1 MQAIKTIH
9 QSFNE
14 RDFLTLYKNDMKYYL
29 TFLIFL
35 LTTLGFGQKR
45 PLTTEDYNLWNTLG
59 AGPISNDGNWL
70 TYIRNYQ
77 TADTVFIKNL
87 HNDRLFSFPSAGQV
101 QFSDDSKYA
110 TFQKKDSI
118 HLLTIETGERRSY
131 ATQGTALFTAGSMYF
146 VRHDVAKRQLRVLNL
161 KNDKEVCIEE
171 VNAFYADPLQKS
183 AVLTTGM
190 QGKERVQLIKFT
202 AKLPMVVL
210 PVELE
215 GKYRNFSWNKKG
227 THFAFLVQNEAT
239 PAKNTVVYCTANG
252 SIPVVKQ
259 LDNHS
264 KNVPSNGHIAPS
276 LLHVSDDGERVF
288 FEMNFPPT
296 KKDTATEFNPLEVQ
310 IWRTNAK
317 QLAPRTKKG
326 YDNQGIWLVWHP
338 ATGTIQAIESK
349 QHPHAVLTGD
359 QKNAL
364 VFNTTDY
371 LPQFKYG
378 EEYVDMYLLDL
389 ASGEKHLAISKQI
402 NRIGQTIM
410 SPTGKYIAYFKEKN
424 WWTYEIATKK
434 HTCLTAD
441 KKTSFFNTIYDKAG
455 TAPAYPFGGWT
466 VGDKELILYDTHDI
480 WLFKAEGTSSRKLTE
495 GSKAQ
500 RAYRIYDDGLVLN
513 NVEKIGGFT
522 SKTIDLSQTVIIT
535 SENNYSLS
543 QGIALWNPKKG
554 IRDLVTTNRKIFS
567 LQKIK
572 DTNALTYFEAT
583 FDHPSSLNYVK
594 EGAPPI
600 VVAKSNEQHSNF
612 YWGKSEVIHYEVD
625 GEQLK
630 GALFYPAQYSPDK
643 KYPLIVNIYEKPSK
657 TVHHYIPP
665 SGKSDNG
672 FSTTDLTQQGFFILC
687 PDISYTINEPGP
699 SALKWVNAAVT
710 QALATC
716 PIDANRM
723 GLMGHSFG
731 GYETTY
737 IIANSNR
744 FKAAIAGAA
753 VTDLRS
759 LYLSINNDNRPTLN
773 LFESYQLRLKKPFYG
788 PELKRNNPI
797 ENIQNVETPLLLWT
811 SDSDPVVPPTQ
822 STSFHTGLW
831 RLGKK
836 STLLVYPQE
845 DHSLLQEENQKD
857 LSTRVSE
864 WFTYYLKDGQKPNWL

>member
-1 MQAIKTIH
+1 MQ
-9 QSFNE
+9 N
-14 RDFLTLYKNDMKYYL
+14 NMNYYL
-29 TFLIFL
+29 TLSLFL
-35 LTTLGFGQKR
+35 LTALGFGQKR
-45 PLTTEDYNLWNTLG
+45 PLTTKDYDLWNTLG

-77 TADTVFIKNL
+77 TADTVFVKNV
-87 HNDRLFSFPSAGQV
+87 HNNRLFSFPSAGQI

-110 TFQKKDSI
+110 AFQKKDSI
-118 HLLTIETGERRSY
+118 HLITLQTGKRRSY
-131 ATQGTALFTAGSMYF
+131 AAQGRAVFTSGNLYF
-146 VRHDVAKRQLRVLNL
+146 VRHDVVKRQLRVLHL
-161 KNDKEVCIEE
+161 KNHKEVCIEE
-171 VNAFYADPLQKS
+171 VNAFYVDPLHKS
-183 AVLTTGM
+183 AVLTTGTH
-190 QGKERVQLIKFT
+190 GKERVQLMKFT
-202 AKLPMVVL
+202 ANLTNVVL
-210 PVELE
+210 PQELE
-215 GKYRNFSWNKKG
+215 GKYGNFSWNKKG
-227 THFAFLVQNEAT
+227 THFAFLVQNEVSPT
-239 PAKNTVVYCTANG
+239 QNTVVYCTANG
-252 SIPVVKQ
+252 ANPAVKQ
-259 LDNHS
+259 LKRNS
-264 KNVPSNGHIAPS
+264 KNFPSNSHIAPS
-276 LLHVSDDGERVF
+276 LPHVSDDGERVF
-288 FEMNFPPT
+288 FESVSAPT
-296 KKDTATEFNPLEVQ
+296 KKDTTSDFNPLEVQ

-317 QLAPRTKKG
+317 QLVPQTKKG
-326 YDNQGIWLVWHP
+326 YDNPISTWSVWHP
-338 ATGTIQAIESK
+338 ATGAVLAIESE

-389 ASGEKHLAISKQI
+389 TSGEKHLAISKQI
-402 NRIGQTIM
+402 NRNGQTM
-410 SPTGKYIAYFKEKN
+410 MAPTGKYIAYFKEKN

-441 KKTSFFNTIYDKAG
+441 KETSFFNTTYDTAG

-480 WLFKAEGTSSRKLTE
+480 WLFTPDGTSSRKLTE

-500 RAYRIYDDGLVLN
+500 RAYRINDDGLMINSVG
-513 NVEKIGGFT
+513 KIGGFT
-522 SKTIDLSQTVIIT
+522 SKTIDINHTVLIT

-543 QGIALWNPKKG
+543 QGISLWNPKKG

-572 DTNALTYFEAT
+572 DTNALTYFEST
-583 FDHPSSLNYVK
+583 FDHPSSLHYVK

-612 YWGKSEVIHYEVD
+612 YWGKSELIHYEVD
-625 GEQLK
+625 GQQLK
-630 GALFYPAQYSPDK
+630 GALFYPANYNPDK
-643 KYPLIVNIYEKPSK
+643 KYPLIVNIYEKQSK
-657 TVHHYIPP
+657 TVHQYIPP

-672 FSTTDLTQQGFFILC
+672 FSTTDLTQQGFFVLC
-687 PDISYTINEPGP
+687 PDIAYKLNEAGP
-699 SALKWVNAAVT
+699 SALKCVNAAVA

-716 PIDANRM
+716 PIDANRL

-753 VTDLRS
+753 VTDLQS
-759 LYLSINNDNRPTLN
+759 LYLSINSDNRPNLD

-797 ENIQNVETPLLLWT
+797 ENIQNIETPILLWT

-822 STSFHTGLW
+822 SISFHTGMW

-864 WFTYYLKDGQKPNWL
+864 WFSYYLKDGQKPNWL